1 MAVKTL
7 NVAEKRTFKSGGK
20 KSEMA
25 EKNSRTGRRPIS
37 KHGHYATSHQTA
49 AVNAGTMEFSK
60 QLIICMDLAES

>member
-25 EKNSRTGRRPIS
+25 EKNSRIGRRLIS
-37 KHGHYATSHQTA
+37 KHGHY
-49 AVNAGTMEFSK
+49 EFSSAK
-60 QLIICMDLAES
+60 HNFWTEEKFGR

>member
-1 MAVKTL
+1 MAVKAL

-37 KHGHYATSHQTA
+37 KHGHYG
-49 AVNAGTMEFSK
+49 NYFK
-60 QLIICMDLAES
+60 LASLARGSNFINDS

>member
-25 EKNSRTGRRPIS
+25 EKNSRIGRRLIS
-37 KHGHYATSHQTA
+37 KHGHYGPNLDTHTHRQ
-49 AVNAGTMEFSK
+49 
-60 QLIICMDLAES
+60 QLDHKEGYLS